1 MELQKKFKVVLHRE
15 AHEFLASLETK
26 TRNKIYQTF
35 DRASLLLDP
44 ESFKKL
50 ADTDIWEFRTL
61 FNKQKY
67 RVLAFWDKTQPVDTL
82 VIATHGFIKKTQKT
96 PQKEINK
103 AIAIREQYF
112 KDK

>member
-15 AHEFLASLETK
+15 AHEFLASLDTK

-61 FNKQKY
+61 FNK
-67 RVLAFWDKTQPVDTL
+67 PVDTL